1 MRVCIVV
8 YLYKFIAKD
17 AEMQAAVEHVQKQLD
32 VAKKSWKE
40 YEERA
45 NTAESAL
52 EKSQQGLG
60 KAERYEREVKE
71 KNLLIGKLRHEA
83 IILNEHLVE
92 AMRKLK
98 EETSEDNV
106 DR

>member
-1 MRVCIVV
+1 LDKYQQDVG
-8 YLYKFIAKD
+8 KT
-17 AEMQAAVEHVQKQLD
+17 QKYE
-32 VAKKSWKE
+32 KE
-40 YEERA
+40 I
-45 NTAESAL
+45 
-52 EKSQQGLG
+52 
-60 KAERYEREVKE
+60 KE

-98 EETSEDNV
+98 EETSENNV

>member
-1 MRVCIVV
+1 M
-8 YLYKFIAKD
+8 FIAKD
-17 AEMQAAVEHVQKQLD
+17 AEMQAAVEHIERQLL

-45 NTAESAL
+45 HAAETAL
-52 EKSQQGLG
+52 EKYQKDVG
-60 KAERYEREVKE
+60 KTQKYEQEIKE

-98 EETSEDNV
+98 EETSENNV